1 MICRS
6 RHTFASSALAL
17 LQVQFL
23 WVTMLHRHGEMLAPW
38 SAPQVVGCDLSQSP
52 GVEGG
57 VPCTACQIVRNS
69 ALQPATDMV
78 VLQQAASV
86 PLPPIMTR
94 PRYHSLRPAS
104 SFSRAPPLS

>member
-6 RHTFASSALAL
+6 RRAFAPSALAL
-17 LQVQFL
+17 LQVQLL
-23 WVTMLHRHGEMLAPW
+23 WVTMLHRHGETVVPW
-38 SAPQVVGCDLSQSP
+38 SAPQVQECELPQSP

-78 VLQQAASV
+78 VLQQAASI
-86 PLPPIMTR
+86 PLPPTLTR